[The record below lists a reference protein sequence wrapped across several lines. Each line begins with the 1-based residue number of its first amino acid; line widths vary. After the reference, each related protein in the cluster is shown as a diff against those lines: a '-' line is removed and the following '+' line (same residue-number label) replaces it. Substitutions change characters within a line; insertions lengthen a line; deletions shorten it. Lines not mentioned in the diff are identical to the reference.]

1 MKLPRVCKSC
11 ESTELKWFATN
22 ENKSGVTEGR
32 LCTHEIT
39 CVFVL
44 GCQECSETLKV
55 VSADR
60 LAEEM
65 NGAFE

>member
-1 MKLPRVCKSC
+1 MKVPKSC
-11 ESTELKWFATN
+11 KACGGTDLFWFTAN

-32 LCTHEIT
+32 LRTHEIT

-44 GCQECSETLKV
+44 GCQTCSETLKT

-60 LAEEM
+60 LVEEM